1 MDIKFC
7 GRFRVCG
14 IFIQVREDNLG
25 IYFQFKDI
33 LVGGMGDVKKYFVDF
48 KKRINKFYSLIKKL
62 RCQSHLC
69 RKWGADQ

>member
-33 LVGGMGDVKKYFVDF
+33 LVVGMDDVKKYFVDF
-48 KKRINKFYSLIKKL
+48 KKIINQFYSLIKKL
-62 RCQSHLC
+62 PCQSHLC